1 MQLDDQVAGLNMN
14 QNLLGN
20 ADSRDWGIKKK
31 DLPQPGK
38 HAKRS

>member
-31 DLPQPGK
+31 DLPT
-38 HAKRS
+38 AR